1 MRWHARLQTT
11 FRSLF
16 RRDQAERDLDAEL
29 RDHFA
34 QEIENGIRAGL
45 SPEEARFAAQRLF
58 GSVSLYKEEC
68 RDARGIG
75 FIETVVRDLWYAFR
89 RLRSSPGF
97 TAAAILTLALG
108 IGANTTIF
116 SMVNAIVFRSF
127 GVQNQSELVLFNRH
141 TPKREDPMFS
151 YPDYKD
157 YRERSE
163 EHTSELQSQ

>member
-1 MRWHARLQTT
+1 MRWHARLQVI

-16 RRDQAERDLDAEL
+16 RRHQVETDLEAEL

-75 FIETVVRDLWYAFR
+75 FVETAGRDLRLAFR
-89 RLRSSPGF
+89 RLRSSPGSA
-97 TAAAILTLALG
+97 AAAILTLALG

-116 SMVNAIVFRSF
+116 SLVNTVVFRPF
-127 GVQNQSELVLFNRH
+127 GVQKQDGLVFLNHH
-141 TPKREDPMFS
+141 TSKVEGPMIS

-157 YRERSE
+157 
-163 EHTSELQSQ
+163 